1 MPDGGG
7 QGARDRVY
15 GKYAG
20 TVVNNVDPLSLGR
33 IQAFVPEILG
43 EVPAGW
49 AKPCVPYAGTTSG
62 FLSLPPVGAGVWIE
76 FEAGDVDR
84 PIWSGCFWG
93 TAEAP
98 MAPPASAPL
107 PTTKIWRSETGL
119 SAVIDDVMQTITIT
133 DATGQNKVEVNA
145 LGQVTVKGLAR
156 IVVDGPLIQVGSQ
169 AAARPAVLGDQLMT
183 YLAQIVTMFNTHMHP
198 GELAGGILPVTP
210 APPVPPMPPPAP
222 NLLSVKIFLE

>member
-1 MPDGGG
+1 M
-7 QGARDRVY
+7 
-15 GKYAG
+15 
-20 TVVNNVDPLSLGR
+20 PLSEREKMLADQPYRSSDPELVQARQRARLLTARFNATSPLDPEQRHTILRDLLG
-33 IQAFVPEILG
+33 G
-43 EVPAGW
+43 
-49 AKPCVPYAGTTSG
+49 
-62 FLSLPPVGAGVWIE
+62 VGAGVWIE

-98 MAPPASAPL
+98 MAPPASPPL

>member
-1 MPDGGG
+1 M
-7 QGARDRVY
+7 
-15 GKYAG
+15 
-20 TVVNNVDPLSLGR
+20 
-33 IQAFVPEILG
+33 
-43 EVPAGW
+43 
-49 AKPCVPYAGTTSG
+49 
-62 FLSLPPVGAGVWIE
+62 
-76 FEAGDVDR
+76 
-84 PIWSGCFWG
+84 
-93 TAEAP
+93 
-98 MAPPASAPL
+98 
-107 PTTKIWRSETGL
+107 